1 MTETSPHVIIIG
13 AGTGGLCLAQGL
25 RRAGAS
31 VAVYERDRTRTDGL
45 FGYRVGIDP
54 DGSRA
59 LAACLPAELF
69 EVFVATKAV
78 TPRFFTILTER
89 GSQLLRMGDW
99 DSPEPADPI
108 DSEKSISRMTLRQV
122 LLTGIEDVVH
132 FGTTFTHYEQGADGT
147 VTAHFA
153 DGTSARG
160 DVLIGAD
167 GSSSRVRQQ
176 YLPHARM
183 DVLDA
188 GCVTAKLPLDGQTR
202 RLLDPEMLRGVTLV
216 NAPKGYGCIIHV
228 MEFKWDPHGN
238 PKNGIGDNDSELLR
252 HWPGLKYDN
261 TRDYII
267 WGWSAPSRL
276 LPADFM
282 RLPGPDLQ
290 QIVLDHTTGWHPDLR
305 GLFAAADASTAFPLQ
320 VRTTAPMQPWP
331 STAVTLIGDAIH
343 TMTPGLGVGAN
354 TALRDA
360 EILAHH
366 LIAAHRG
373 EQSPVEA
380 VAAYEAEMHGYA
392 WDLVARSKKRFG
404 GALPLD
410 APVIGRVLLAAMRTG
425 LRAFNHLPK
434 AKRRWQKSMEDTRGH
449 GRVPAENAVHEER
462 R

>member
-1 MTETSPHVIIIG
+1 MTQTSPHVIIIG

-25 RRAGAS
+25 RRAGVS

-69 EVFVATKAV
+69 EVFVATKALA
-78 TPRFFTILTER
+78 PRFFTIATER
-89 GSQLLRMGDW
+89 GAELLRMGDG
-99 DSPEPADPI
+99 DRPEPADPI

-132 FGTTFTHYEQGADGT
+132 FDKTLTRYERGDDGT

-160 DVLIGAD
+160 DVLVGAD
-167 GSSSRVRQQ
+167 GSSSRVRLQ

-183 DVLDA
+183 ELLDA
-188 GCVTAKLPLDGQTR
+188 QCVTAKAPLDERTR
-202 RLLDPEMLRGVTLV
+202 RLLTPEMLRGVTLV

-228 MEFKWDPHGN
+228 MEFKWDHEGN
-238 PKNGIGDNDSELLR
+238 LKNGIGGNDGALLR
-252 HWPGLKYDN
+252 RWPGLKYDN
-261 TRDYII
+261 TRDYIM
-267 WGWSAPSRL
+267 WGWSAPNRL

-282 RLPGPDLQ
+282 QLRGPDLQ
-290 QIVLDHTTGWHPDLR
+290 QIVLQHTARWHPR
-305 GLFAAADASTAFPLQ
+305 FQALFAAADASTAFPLQ
-320 VRTTAPMQPWP
+320 VRTTAPIQPWP
-331 STAVTLIGDAIH
+331 STNVTLIGDAVH

-380 VAAYEAEMHGYA
+380 VAAYEAQMHSYA
-392 WDLVARSKKRFG
+392 WDLVARSKRQFG

-410 APVIGRVLLAAMRTG
+410 TPVIGRVLLAAMRTG
-425 LRAFNHLPK
+425 LRTFNRLPV

-449 GRVPAENAVHEER
+449 GRVPAVHEER

>member
-1 MTETSPHVIIIG
+1 MTQTSPHVIIIG

-25 RRAGAS
+25 RQAGAS
-31 VAVYERDRTRTDGL
+31 VAVYERDRTRTNGL
-45 FGYRVGIDP
+45 FGFRVGIDP

-59 LAACLPAELF
+59 LTACLPAELF
-69 EVFVATKAV
+69 EVFLATKAE
-78 TPRFFTILTER
+78 TPRFFTIATER
-89 GSQLLRMGDW
+89 GAELLRMGDG

-132 FGTTFTHYEQGADGT
+132 FGKTFTQYERGDDGT

-153 DGTSARG
+153 DGTSTRG
-160 DVLIGAD
+160 DVLVGAD
-167 GSSSRVRQQ
+167 GSSSGVRRQ
-176 YLPHARM
+176 YLPHATM
-183 DVLDA
+183 QLLDA
-188 GCVTAKLPLDGQTR
+188 QCVTAKLPLDEQTR
-202 RLLDPEMLRGVTLV
+202 HLLTPEMLRGVTLV

-228 MEFKWDPHGN
+228 MEFKWDREGHL
-238 PKNGIGDNDSELLR
+238 KHGIGGNDGELLR
-252 HWPGLKYDN
+252 RWPGLKYDN
-261 TRDYII
+261 TRDYIM

-276 LPADFM
+276 LPAGFM

-290 QIVLDHTTGWHPDLR
+290 QIVLEHTTGWHPR
-305 GLFAAADASTAFPLQ
+305 FRALFAAADASTAFPLQ
-320 VRTTAPMQPWP
+320 VRTTAPIRPWP
-331 STAVTLIGDAIH
+331 STNVTLIGDAIH

-360 EILAHH
+360 AILARH

-373 EQSPVEA
+373 EQSSVEA
-380 VAAYEAEMHGYA
+380 VAAYERQMHGYA
-392 WDLVARSKKRFG
+392 WDLVARSKKQFG

-410 APVIGRVLLAAMRTG
+410 KPVVGRVLLAAMRTG
-425 LRAFNHLPK
+425 LRAFNHLPA

-449 GRVPAENAVHEER
+449 GRVPSVDQER